1 MLAAI
6 LEDNACRAV
15 CIIRVSCVEEGA
27 LKCVEGCAH
36 KRCAHERCAHLA
48 LQLAM
53 HSLIGPCRRAL
64 EESHMNLERAV
75 DKLLTRP
82 RPATATAAGKPAKAS
97 VRSKSALGALG
108 ARGSTIDV
116 LFAKKARKK

>member
-1 MLAAI
+1 M
-6 LEDNACRAV
+6 
-15 CIIRVSCVEEGA
+15 RVDSAHVA
-27 LKCVEGCAH
+27 L
-36 KRCAHERCAHLA
+36 HLA
-48 LQLAM
+48 V

-75 DKLLTRP
+75 DKLLMRP
-82 RPATATAAGKPAKAS
+82 RPATATAAGKPAS
-97 VRSKSALGALG
+97 VRSKSASVRSRSALG